1 MSESKLRRE
10 FEAYGPV
17 KSLRIVHDA
26 VTDKPRGY
34 AFVEFHSGRDL
45 KTAFRA
51 ADSKKLE
58 GRRLVA
64 DVERGRTVPGWLPR
78 RLGGGLGGTR
88 LGGKKVN
95 VVVSGRDARAHA
107 GPAVADEPQRAERER
122 ERAPRVDTRP
132 GADRE
137 RPRERSR
144 DRERSPERRRRSR
157 SRDHSRGACARA
169 SPRMIPRADINR
181 TARAER
187 KRRDRSKSRCAHG
200 AHASRLLACPD
211 SLFTGT
217 GTAATG
223 VGVAL
228 AIAVVR
234 GCLAQTQRFQRWL
247 TEGAATEHKR
257 ERKRDRDD
265 AEAGRDEKRAR
276 APLPVAAKVED
287 DEGPE
292 AGEIVA

>member
-1 MSESKLRRE
+1 MET
-10 FEAYGPV
+10 YGPV

-95 VVVSGRDARAHA
+95 VVISGRDARAHA
-107 GPAVADEPQRAERER
+107 GPSVAEEPHRSERER
-122 ERAPRVDTRP
+122 ERVPRGDTRP

-144 DRERSPERRRRSR
+144 DRDRSPERRRRSR
-157 SRDHSRGACARA
+157 SRDHSRGACAHPA
-169 SPRMIPRADINR
+169 KHYWDALTIMPHSQSANGA
-181 TARAER
+181 TAARAGAPTPCTAGP
-187 KRRDRSKSRCAHG
+187 CAHV
-200 AHASRLLACPD
+200 L
-211 SLFTGT
+211 
-217 GTAATG
+217 TAAC
-223 VGVAL
+223 
-228 AIAVVR
+228 R
-234 GCLAQTQRFQRWL
+234 AQ
-247 TEGAATEHKR
+247 
-257 ERKRDRDD
+257 
-265 AEAGRDEKRAR
+265 
-276 APLPVAAKVED
+276 
-287 DEGPE
+287 
-292 AGEIVA
+292 

>member
-107 GPAVADEPQRAERER
+107 GPSVADEPQRAERER
-122 ERAPRVDTRP
+122 ERVPRGDTRP

-144 DRERSPERRRRSR
+144 DRDRSPERRRRSR
-157 SRDHSRGACARA
+157 SRDHSRGACAQHPA
-169 SPRMIPRADINR
+169 PACWFVVLKISHATLAD
-181 TARAER
+181 R
-187 KRRDRSKSRCAHG
+187 KRRDRSKSRCART
-200 AHASRLLACPD
+200 AHSPALL
-211 SLFTGT
+211 SQL
-217 GTAATG
+217 TAK
-223 VGVAL
+223 
-228 AIAVVR
+228 
-234 GCLAQTQRFQRWL
+234 C
-247 TEGAATEHKR
+247 
-257 ERKRDRDD
+257 RDRHRSDRRRSRS
-265 AEAGRDEKRAR
+265 RDRSGAFLSCSLRK
-276 APLPVAAKVED
+276 AASP
-287 DEGPE
+287 G
-292 AGEIVA
+292 

>member
-1 MSESKLRRE
+1 
-10 FEAYGPV
+10 
-17 KSLRIVHDA
+17 
-26 VTDKPRGY
+26 
-34 AFVEFHSGRDL
+34 
-45 KTAFRA
+45 
-51 ADSKKLE
+51 
-58 GRRLVA
+58 
-64 DVERGRTVPGWLPR
+64 
-78 RLGGGLGGTR
+78 
-88 LGGKKVN
+88 
-95 VVVSGRDARAHA
+95 
-107 GPAVADEPQRAERER
+107 
-122 ERAPRVDTRP
+122 
-132 GADRE
+132 
-137 RPRERSR
+137 
-144 DRERSPERRRRSR
+144 
-157 SRDHSRGACARA
+157 
-169 SPRMIPRADINR
+169 MIPRADINR

-234 GCLAQTQRFQRWL
+234 GCLAQTQRFQCWL

-276 APLPVAAKVED
+276 APPPVAAKVED